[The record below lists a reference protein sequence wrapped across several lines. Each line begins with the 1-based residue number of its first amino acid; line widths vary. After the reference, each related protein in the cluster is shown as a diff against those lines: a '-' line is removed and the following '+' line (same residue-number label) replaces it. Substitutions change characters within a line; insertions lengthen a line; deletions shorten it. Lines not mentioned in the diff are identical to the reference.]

1 MIKKAEI
8 IKPHSLSDC
17 YALVVRYVPLH
28 INQYIARQQIL
39 KTIPATVGFSSI
51 HYHLRQRPSYDIR
64 FTVRSLEQYQT
75 ALLTGYR
82 LTYCAACWRIG
93 HMRDKCQSSVSCH
106 IFNCAQCGGNHYSLD
121 SICPV
126 VKQYKVELK
135 LAVDKALTSGAIK
148 RSIPGEVSRPFQQHA
163 NDFPLLN
170 QANEGTF
177 PGDSHHFDSYFA
189 GF

>member
-1 MIKKAEI
+1 E
-8 IKPHSLSDC
+8 
-17 YALVVRYVPLH
+17 
-28 INQYIARQQIL
+28 IL
-39 KTIPATVGFSSI
+39 KTIPAAVGFSSI
-51 HYHLRQRPSYDIR
+51 HYHHRQRPSYDIR
-64 FTVRSLEQYQT
+64 FTVCSLEQYQT
-75 ALLTGYR
+75 AFELGRLSIGQHYLPLTTFLTGYR
-82 LTYCAACWRIG
+82 LTYCTACWKIG

-126 VKQYKVELK
+126 VKQYKEELK

-170 QANEGTF
+170 QAKEMSDLVVTIKAL
-177 PGDSHHFDSYFA
+177 SETM
-189 GF
+189 